1 MIQLG
6 LGDFEILTDF
16 LIEKLVDFPIVV
28 ES

>member
-16 LIEKLVDFPIVV
+16 LSEKLVDFPIGG